1 MDMKRILQA
10 MDGVATKP
18 VVGANDMARFLRVVS
33 EADLN
38 QMPDPRQDTQADGTP
53 TYTPDEL
60 ADIQHPNAA
69 EWVAVRNQIQDA
81 KAKGIDPAEIAKLQ
95 ARYDQLAGGN
105 AERWEQTYA
114 KNQAVKAAD
123 QAAGYNN
130 NVQYVNPTE
139 EDISFN
145 GATQHDNGDMS
156 YQAGP
161 LSMRKNKDGS
171 SDTTAT
177 IGDTTARVQQNP
189 IGVKTI
195 TAQGPAADVV
205 NSVDA
210 STDRKGV
217 NPAKF
222 AAFQKQLPANES
234 MDKFLSIVKKNDVS
248 ILNEGS
254 PHKVSLP
261 VQMAMQHYQKED
273 NCQQERPAR
282 VGRESVVRKYFDQAE
297 QAVQEQQVK
306 KQNFYKQYAQTI
318 AERVLMKES
327 RLDEVNPIDIA
338 KGAANIV
345 KSNPKGSAT
354 VVGGGAIHA
363 ANGNIDDQGQDAGW
377 WEKRIH
383 PDIPYTPMEVAFD
396 LGIVGAGALA
406 GAMGGPI
413 GLGAEVVANLSRIK
427 KICRII
433 EKVVTFFGANVARS
447 GAQLVGPIREW
458 VKTLAGVGI
467 TTAAFHTLNDLIKDA
482 LRALPEDNLS
492 HAHLHNGPGA
502 QSNAPDGGH
511 LSLSELSTDT
521 LGKYKKA
528 AYADAKKAD
537 AEGDYARG
545 DKRFKGINKATIKQ
559 FDNDLKKHNQNPIKE
574 ANAKKRTLKN
584 SNPCWDGYKPVGTK
598 KKGGRTVPNCVP
610 KE

>member
-18 VVGANDMARFLRVVS
+18 VAGANDMARFLRVVS

-130 NVQYVNPTE
+130 NVQYINPTE

-161 LSMRKNKDGS
+161 LSVRKNKDGS

-195 TAQGPAADVV
+195 TAQGPAADAV
-205 NSVDA
+205 NSADA
-210 STDRKGV
+210 SADRKRV
-217 NPAKF
+217 DPAKF
-222 AAFQKQLPANES
+222 SAFQKQLPANES
-234 MDKFLSIVKKNDVS
+234 MDRFLSIVKKNDVG

-261 VQMAMQHYQKED
+261 VQMAMQHYQKEAE
-273 NCQQERPAR
+273 CQQEPQVAP
-282 VGRESVVRKYFDQAE
+282 VGRESIVRKYFDQAE

-318 AERVLMKES
+318 AERVLMKEDAVS
-327 RLDEVNPIDIA
+327 GSIQAVKTLS
-338 KGAANIV
+338 GAAAKQT
-345 KSNPKGSAT
+345 KSTAT

-363 ANGNIDDQGQDAGW
+363 ANGNIDDDAGSW
-377 WEKRIH
+377 WNERIT
-383 PDIPYTPMEVAFD
+383 PSIPYSRLELAIYLGVVAAGAVAGAVGGPAGEAAALAANATRIQRIAKFISKA
-396 LGIVGAGALA
+396 LSFVGADIERQGAKLI
-406 GAMGGPI
+406 P
-413 GLGAEVVANLSRIK
+413 
-427 KICRII
+427 
-433 EKVVTFFGANVARS
+433 
-447 GAQLVGPIREW
+447 PIRSW
-458 VKTLAGVGI
+458 VKAFAKTAL
-467 TTAAFHTLNDLIKDA
+467 TTGAIHTLVDLLNDA
-482 LRALPEDNLS
+482 LRSLDEKDANMGFKPQ
-492 HAHLHNGPGA
+492 GPGL

-511 LSLSELSTDT
+511 LGLSELSTDT

-559 FDNDLKKHNQNPIKE
+559 FDNDLKKHNQSPIKE
-574 ANAKKRTLKN
+574 ANAKKRSLKN

>member
-38 QMPDPRQDTQADGTP
+38 QMPDPRQDTQTDGTP

-130 NVQYVNPTE
+130 NVRYVTP
-139 EDISFN
+139 
-145 GATQHDNGDMS
+145 ATTVQEND
-156 YQAGP
+156 
-161 LSMRKNKDGS
+161 LS
-171 SDTTAT
+171 
-177 IGDTTARVQQNP
+177 
-189 IGVKTI
+189 
-195 TAQGPAADVV
+195 
-205 NSVDA
+205 
-210 STDRKGV
+210 
-217 NPAKF
+217 
-222 AAFQKQLPANES
+222 
-234 MDKFLSIVKKNDVS
+234 KFLSIVDKNNVN
-248 ILNEGS
+248 LLMEGS

-261 VQMAMQHYQKED
+261 VQMAMQHYQKAESTPKT
-273 NCQQERPAR
+273 QPAC

-297 QAVQEQQVK
+297 QAVQEEQIK
-306 KQNFYKQYAQTI
+306 KKNFYKQYAQTI
-318 AERVLMKES
+318 AERVLMKEGIAGT
-327 RLDEVNPIDIA
+327 VA
-338 KGAANIV
+338 KGAVDHWA
-345 KSNPKGSAT
+345 PAT
-354 VVGGGAIHA
+354 TVGGGAVHA
-363 ANGNIDDQGQDAGW
+363 AAGNIDSAAGEW
-377 WEKRIH
+377 WNERIF
-383 PDIPYTPMEVAFD
+383 PALPYSRFELAVD
-396 LGIVGAGALA
+396 LGVVGMGAVAGAF
-406 GAMGGPI
+406 GGPPGEAAALAANATRIERIAKIITKVLSYI
-413 GLGAEVVANLSRIK
+413 GADVKKVSGLLPTIK
-427 KICRII
+427 
-433 EKVVTFFGANVARS
+433 
-447 GAQLVGPIREW
+447 EW
-458 VKTLAGVGI
+458 VKSLGKTAL
-467 TTAAFHTLNDLIKDA
+467 TTTAFHTLIDLIDDA
-482 LRALPEDNLS
+482 LRSLDEKDANMGFKPQ
-492 HAHLHNGPGA
+492 GPGL

-511 LSLSELSTDT
+511 LNLSELSTDT

-610 KE
+610 KD

>member
-1 MDMKRILQA
+1 MEMKRILQA

-130 NVQYVNPTE
+130 NVRYVTP
-139 EDISFN
+139 
-145 GATQHDNGDMS
+145 ATTVQEND
-156 YQAGP
+156 
-161 LSMRKNKDGS
+161 LS
-171 SDTTAT
+171 
-177 IGDTTARVQQNP
+177 
-189 IGVKTI
+189 
-195 TAQGPAADVV
+195 
-205 NSVDA
+205 
-210 STDRKGV
+210 
-217 NPAKF
+217 
-222 AAFQKQLPANES
+222 
-234 MDKFLSIVKKNDVS
+234 KFLSIVDKNNVN
-248 ILNEGS
+248 LLMEGS

-327 RLDEVNPIDIA
+327 KLNEVNPIDIA